1 MPTNKTNF
9 FDIKNMLIILL
20 GVMVVGMFLFGKN
33 VIDKHVTEIKAL
45 QTENTTLLNK
55 NESLKKDN
63 DKLDIILG
71 QIDLK
76 LSQNNKDTD
85 AVLSELDKLN
95 EKKNEIPNYV
105 NSLSAN
111 STADALAKYLE
122 NRTKGNGNKH

>member
-1 MPTNKTNF
+1 
-9 FDIKNMLIILL
+9 
-20 GVMVVGMFLFGKN
+20 MVVGMFLFGKN
-33 VIDKHVTEIKAL
+33 VINKHATEIKAL

-95 EKKNEIPNYV
+95 GKKNEIPNYV

-122 NRTKGNGNKH
+122 NRTKGDGSKH

>member
-9 FDIKNMLIILL
+9 FEIKNMLIILL
-20 GVMVVGMFLFGKN
+20 GIIVVGMFLFGKN
-33 VIDKHVTEIKAL
+33 VINKHATEIKAL

-95 EKKNEIPNYV
+95 GKKNEIPNYV

-111 STADALAKYLE
+111 GTADALAKYLE
-122 NRTKGNGNKH
+122 NRTKGDGSKH

>member
-20 GVMVVGMFLFGKN
+20 SIIVVGMFLFGKN
-33 VIDKHVTEIKAL
+33 VIDKHAAEIKIL

-95 EKKNEIPNYV
+95 GKKNEIPNYV

-111 STADALAKYLE
+111 GTADALAKYLE
-122 NRTKGNGNKH
+122 NRTKGDGSKH

>member
-9 FDIKNMLIILL
+9 FEIKNMLIILL
-20 GVMVVGMFLFGKN
+20 GIMVVGMFLFGKN
-33 VIDKHVTEIKAL
+33 VINKHATEIKAL

-95 EKKNEIPNYV
+95 GKKNEIPNYV

-122 NRTKGNGNKH
+122 NRTKGDGSKH

>member
-9 FDIKNMLIILL
+9 FEIKNMLIILL
-20 GVMVVGMFLFGKN
+20 GVTVVGMFLFGKN
-33 VIDKHVTEIKAL
+33 VINKHATEIKAL

-111 STADALAKYLE
+111 DTADALAKYLE